1 MRTIAD
7 IVFHSRA
14 RRPSVKLKVELA
26 GAATARF
33 SNPICAAIV
42 FIVGRSLPIPAPR
55 AYPILALAW
64 HLLQIAI
71 QRKR

>member
-14 RRPSVKLKVELA
+14 RRPSAKLKVELA

-42 FIVGRSLPIPAPR
+42 FNAG
-55 AYPILALAW
+55 
-64 HLLQIAI
+64 
-71 QRKR
+71 